1 MNIIKYKLLNPILNL
16 IVSSIVS
23 FLPFDVKAEAGN
35 PNGVENK
42 AEPSWSLWLEK
53 VFLVKGI

>member
-42 AEPSWSLWLEK
+42 AEPSWSL
-53 VFLVKGI
+53 